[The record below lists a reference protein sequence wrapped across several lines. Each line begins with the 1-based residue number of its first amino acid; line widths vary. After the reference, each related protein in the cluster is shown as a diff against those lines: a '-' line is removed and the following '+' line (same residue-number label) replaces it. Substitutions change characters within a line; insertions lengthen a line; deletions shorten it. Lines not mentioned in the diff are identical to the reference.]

1 MAEKGKRCM
10 TELDPETLAEVTRRR
25 GEQDRSESQMI
36 AILVRAGLVA
46 TRQPQGNPGGG
57 TD

>member
-25 GEQDRSESQMI
+25 GEEDRSESQMI
-36 AILVRAGLVA
+36 ARLVRVGLAALAEREAQVPA
-46 TRQPQGNPGGG
+46 KAE
-57 TD
+57 